1 MVYLISV
8 ILLFLLGDLI
18 NAPSEYFI
26 AVGVI
31 GILLAIFRFIFEA
44 DDLGDD

>member
-1 MVYLISV
+1 MVKLISV
-8 ILLFLLGDLI
+8 IFLFLLGDLI
-18 NAPSEYFI
+18 NAPSEYYI

-31 GILLAIFRFIFEA
+31 GILSVIFRFIFEA

>member
-1 MVYLISV
+1 MNLISV
-8 ILLFLLGDLI
+8 IFLFLLGNLI

-31 GILLAIFRFIFEA
+31 GMLSVIFEFIFEA

>member
-1 MVYLISV
+1 MVKLISV

-31 GILLAIFRFIFEA
+31 GMISVIFRFIFEEA
-44 DDLGDD
+44 DLGDD

>member
-1 MVYLISV
+1 MVKLISV

-31 GILLAIFRFIFEA
+31 GMLSAIFRFIFETA
-44 DDLGDD
+44 DLGDD

>member
-1 MVYLISV
+1 MNLISV

-18 NAPSEYFI
+18 NASSEYFI

-31 GILLAIFRFIFEA
+31 GMLSIVFRFIFEA